1 MNDNG
6 QGTGSKVE
14 LLDAKELAKV
24 LRLPLPSV
32 WRLVREGKLPGTF
45 RAGRLLRFDL
55 ARVLAALEMEAP
67 PGDEVER

>member
-1 MNDNG
+1 
-6 QGTGSKVE
+6 
-14 LLDAKELAKV
+14 

-32 WRLVREGKLPGTF
+32 WRLARDGKLPAF

-67 PGDEVER
+67 PGDEIER

>member
-24 LRLPLPSV
+24 FRLPLPSV
-32 WRLVREGKLPGTF
+32 WRLVREGKIPVY
-45 RAGRLLRFDL
+45 RAGRLMRFDL

-67 PGDEVER
+67 PGDEDGR

>member
-1 MNDNG
+1 MMSDNG

-24 LRLPLPSV
+24 FRLPLPSV
-32 WRLVREGKLPGTF
+32 WRLARDGKLPAF

-67 PGDEVER
+67 PGDEIER